1 MASLDHRTVAA
12 GALEKLDLTMA
23 FGKWDHSLGHDRLT
37 AEHNAVVD
45 AVDALANVLREIERS
60 VALSTHERDMV
71 QAALMKYRVVTP
83 EDVFIQSS

>member
-1 MASLDHRTVAA
+1 
-12 GALEKLDLTMA
+12 MA

-60 VALSTHERDMV
+60 VALSAHERDIV
-71 QAALMKYRVVTP
+71 RAALVKYRVVTP
-83 EDVFIQSS
+83 REVVSRSW